1 MARLMRLLVFFD
13 LPVKTK
19 KDKRNYADFRKF
31 LLKDGYYQIQY
42 SVYGR
47 ICGGLDRVQTHL
59 MRLKA
64 NLPPKGSV
72 RCMVVTEK
80 QYASIEILVGQETA
94 EEKTTRY
101 EQLTLGD
108 FVF

>member
-19 KDKRNYADFRKF
+19 KDKQNYIEFRRF
-31 LLKDGYYQIQY
+31 LLRDGYYQIQY

-47 ICGGLDRVQTHL
+47 ICGGLDRVETHL
-59 MRLKA
+59 MRLRA

-80 QYASIEILVGQETA
+80 QYASIEILVGQEA
-94 EEKTTRY
+94 PEEKTCAY
-101 EQLTLGD
+101 EQPTLGD
-108 FVF
+108 FIF